1 MSQKNP
7 FCHSE
12 KRKKR
17 KSSTNF
23 PTERKAALAES
34 DKGSYYKQEE
44 QWPESFVIEGASA
57 KKAKKATLKT
67 TRVQLENLVQEG
79 RDEAAVC
86 KECGFSIEL
95 L

>member
-1 MSQKNP
+1 M
-7 FCHSE
+7 
-12 KRKKR
+12 
-17 KSSTNF
+17 
-23 PTERKAALAES
+23 
-34 DKGSYYKQEE
+34 
-44 QWPESFVIEGASA
+44 IEGASA